1 MLPGGM
7 RIFLPVLLIG
17 LLFTHNGL
25 ADEPKVYSLG
35 GLADSTTGG
44 FSYWLGT
51 PPSEQWKKVSTGTVP
66 GEKTANRIDCNN
78 RAPADQW
85 YKQVQKIRDKLHE
98 YQQWLDDRYRYENDL
113 KRQYKTDY
121 DNAVAQGDLK
131 GQNVA
136 LDNLKNADQGCENIR
151 QQQDDADRRLQ
162 ALEKQRTEQASEI
175 QQQCGDQ
182 SSGCK
187 QGSGWLCM

>member
-35 GLADSTTGG
+35 ALADSTTGG

-51 PPSEQWKKVSTGTVP
+51 PPSEQWKRVSTGTVP
-66 GEKTANRIDCNN
+66 GKKTANRIDCNN

-85 YKQVQKIRDKLHE
+85 YKQVQKISDKLHE
-98 YQQWLDDRYRYENDL
+98 YQQWLDR
-113 KRQYKTDY
+113 
-121 DNAVAQGDLK
+121 
-131 GQNVA
+131 
-136 LDNLKNADQGCENIR
+136 
-151 QQQDDADRRLQ
+151 
-162 ALEKQRTEQASEI
+162 I
-175 QQQCGDQ
+175 QQ
-182 SSGCK
+182 K
-187 QGSGWLCM
+187 QELITSLKVESEETYSNMNTDPQARMDKLPPGQDNYRPPADL

>member
-1 MLPGGM
+1 MLPRGM

-17 LLFTHNGL
+17 LLFTNNGL
-25 ADEPKVYSLG
+25 ADGPKFYSLG

-51 PPSEQWKKVSTGTVP
+51 PPPGHSKEVHTFTVP
-66 GEKTANRIDCNN
+66 GEKTADRIDCNN

-85 YKQVQKIRDKLHE
+85 YKQAQKIRDKLHE
-98 YQQWLDDRYRYENDL
+98 YQQWLDDRYRYESDL
-113 KRQYKTDY
+113 KRQYKADY
-121 DNAVAQGDLK
+121 DNAVAQGDSK

-136 LDNLKNADQGCENIR
+136 LDNLKNADQGCENIK
-151 QQQDDADRRLQ
+151 QQQDDTDRRLQ
-162 ALEKQRTEQASEI
+162 ALEKQRAEQASQI

-187 QGSGWLCM
+187 QNSGWLCM